1 MNNDSTVA
9 NKIGINEAKAVQ
21 VSIRMQSGEHA
32 GQPIYSNL
40 TSVQASQGTVMIDF
54 GFIDPQMIQAL
65 GRLAQSG
72 EKAPDTINAKMSC
85 RMVISVEAAKQLAQ
99 QLNQLFYKKP

>member
-1 MNNDSTVA
+1 MNNESTVG
-9 NKIGINEAKAVQ
+9 NKIETSGTKAVQ
-21 VSIRMQSGEHA
+21 VSIRMQSGEYA

-40 TSVQASQGTVMIDF
+40 TSVQASQGVVMIDF

-65 GRLAQSG
+65 SRLTQSG
-72 EKAPDTINAKMSC
+72 EKAPDTVSAKMSC
-85 RMVISVEAAKQLAQ
+85 RMVISTEAAKQLAQ